1 MNTIGNFSSLTLGQS
16 ALTTTKMT
24 SEKGKFEAVLNE
36 LTQRQGLESSNGKI
50 GSGEVGM
57 NLSSSMVAKE
67 GRLHGDY
74 ATGFAGA
81 FSSEDDKHASPR
93 GAAANGAH
101 FGASQG
107 KIDRTSKL
115 YEKSLEMENY
125 LVKMMVSQMRK
136 TVMKADG
143 QNDFARNMY
152 EDMLFDEYTTAL
164 TKNGGFG
171 LADQMYLQLSG
182 QR

>member
-1 MNTIGNFSSLTLGQS
+1 MNTIGAYSSITMGQS
-16 ALTTTKMT
+16 AMSSAKI
-24 SEKGKFEAVLNE
+24 SNESGKFQSILNE
-36 LTQRQGLESSNGKI
+36 LTAASNEGI
-50 GSGEVGM
+50 GT
-57 NLSSSMVAKE
+57 NLSSSMVARE
-67 GRLHGDY
+67 GRLNGDY
-74 ATGFAGA
+74 ATGFAGT
-81 FSSEDDKHASPR
+81 FTSEDDKNAAPR

-101 FGASQG
+101 FGAAQG

-115 YEKSLEMENY
+115 YEKSLEIENY

-152 EDMLFDEYTTAL
+152 EDMLYDEYTTAL

>member
-1 MNTIGNFSSLTLGQS
+1 MNTIGGYSAITVGQS
-16 ALTTTKMT
+16 AMSSAKI
-24 SEKGKFEAVLNE
+24 SNESAKFQSVLNE
-36 LTQRQGLESSNGKI
+36 LTAASTDRI
-50 GSGEVGM
+50 GM
-57 NLSSSMVAKE
+57 NLSSSLVSKE
-67 GRLHGDY
+67 GRLNGDY
-74 ATGFAGA
+74 ATGFAGT
-81 FSSEDDKHASPR
+81 FTSEDDKNAAPR

-101 FGASQG
+101 FGAAQE

-115 YEKSLEMENY
+115 YEKSLEIENY

-152 EDMLFDEYTTAL
+152 EDMLYDEYTTAL